1 MKSAVQRVRLMMIAA
16 GLGLVSGIACQAAAE
31 PLKVFIL
38 AGQSN
43 MEGHAA
49 VSTFDYIGKD
59 PLTAPILK
67 EMRNPDG
74 TPRVCDKVW
83 MSYLTGWDTFGEGLG
98 KLTTGYG
105 AREDPTKEGGKTGP
119 EFTFGIYMQKQL
131 NQPIL
136 IIKTAW
142 GGKSLNTDFRPPSAG
157 PYPFSEAQLAQ
168 FQKRG
173 MDIEKIK
180 ADKAQETGRY
190 YRMMIEYVHKVLK
203 DIKRVCPVYDE
214 KAGHELAGFVWFQGW
229 NDMCDGNTYPDRD
242 KPGGYDAYSDLL
254 AKFIRDVRKDLNA
267 PKMPFVIGVLGVG
280 GVNEQLIFRKA
291 MAAPAALPEFKG
303 NVAAVETA
311 PFWDYAMAAAQP
323 KQAEYNRII
332 DTAHAL
338 NKDGTINKDSKWE
351 TFWKPIG
358 KPLPQDRTWRFIS
371 IDPREE
377 KDKLRAYTDR
387 RFRDIT
393 LPVGMEQWYM
403 PDFNDSPWME
413 GKAPIGKGV
422 WKDSGIT
429 LDKYPSAWGAGEF
442 LLMRTT
448 CEVNEF
454 NCAAYRI
461 AILARQGFNVYV
473 NGHKIHTY
481 IWWNDRP
488 YYRAIVLG
496 NEETQ
501 YLKKGVNVLAAYAN
515 DQYSQNSTEHYAAM
529 DLWLEGITQ
538 PDKEKLDRALEE
550 VLPLKDREILKG
562 ASNGGYHY
570 MGSAK
575 IMAQIGKAFA
585 EAMVNFQK
593 PQRQDQQ

>member
-1 MKSAVQRVRLMMIAA
+1 
-16 GLGLVSGIACQAAAE
+16 
-31 PLKVFIL
+31 
-38 AGQSN
+38 
-43 MEGHAA
+43 
-49 VSTFDYIGKD
+49 
-59 PLTAPILK
+59 
-67 EMRNPDG
+67 
-74 TPRVCDKVW
+74 
-83 MSYLTGWDTFGEGLG
+83 
-98 KLTTGYG
+98 
-105 AREDPTKEGGKTGP
+105 
-119 EFTFGIYMQKQL
+119 
-131 NQPIL
+131 
-136 IIKTAW
+136 
-142 GGKSLNTDFRPPSAG
+142 
-157 PYPFSEAQLAQ
+157 
-168 FQKRG
+168 
-173 MDIEKIK
+173 
-180 ADKAQETGRY
+180 
-190 YRMMIEYVHKVLK
+190 
-203 DIKRVCPVYDE
+203 
-214 KAGHELAGFVWFQGW
+214 
-229 NDMCDGNTYPDRD
+229 
-242 KPGGYDAYSDLL
+242 
-254 AKFIRDVRKDLNA
+254 
-267 PKMPFVIGVLGVG
+267 
-280 GVNEQLIFRKA
+280 
-291 MAAPAALPEFKG
+291 
-303 NVAAVETA
+303 
-311 PFWDYAMAAAQP
+311 
-323 KQAEYNRII
+323 
-332 DTAHAL
+332 
-338 NKDGTINKDSKWE
+338 
-351 TFWKPIG
+351 
-358 KPLPQDRTWRFIS
+358 
-371 IDPREE
+371 
-377 KDKLRAYTDR
+377 
-387 RFRDIT
+387 
-393 LPVGMEQWYM
+393 M